1 MPTVVAAVMA
11 VIAAMMA
18 AVMAMAPMHL
28 LRFGTREVILIRNRG
43 LGRHVRLG
51 LRAVHQ
57 IMMRGQHR
65 SSTRR
70 CGNGCDSSCAGGDA

>member
-1 MPTVVAAVMA
+1 MPTVVAAVMP

-28 LRFGTREVILIRNRG
+28 LKFGTREIVLIRNRG
-43 LGRHVRLG
+43 LGRHVRLR

-65 SSTRR
+65 RSTRR
-70 CGNGCDSSCAGGDA
+70 

>member
-1 MPTVVAAVMA
+1 MPTVVAAVMP
-11 VIAAMMA
+11 VIA

-28 LRFGTREVILIRNRG
+28 LKFGTREIVLIRNRG
-43 LGRHVRLG
+43 LGRHVRLR

-65 SSTRR
+65 RSTRR
-70 CGNGCDSSCAGGDA
+70 